1 MEITTE
7 QALIDEGRKILEK
20 HLGDIHQTPG
30 YLGWRMV
37 EAVDFLPRTKQDVEM
52 RSLFLL
58 VRVDGDTP
66 FKLAASHIEKV
77 EEKAYSEFAELVL
90 QEDLEGKVN
99 IFIFLDFEEE
109 I

>member
-1 MEITTE
+1 MGITTE

-30 YLGWRMV
+30 YLGWRIV
-37 EAVDFLPRTKQDVEM
+37 EAVDFLPRTHKDIEM

-58 VRVDGDTP
+58 VKVDGDTS
-66 FKLAASHIEKV
+66 FQSAAMHIEAV
-77 EEKAYSEFAELVL
+77 EEKAYTEFADLVL
-90 QEDLEGKVN
+90 AQEIEGKVN

-109 I
+109 L